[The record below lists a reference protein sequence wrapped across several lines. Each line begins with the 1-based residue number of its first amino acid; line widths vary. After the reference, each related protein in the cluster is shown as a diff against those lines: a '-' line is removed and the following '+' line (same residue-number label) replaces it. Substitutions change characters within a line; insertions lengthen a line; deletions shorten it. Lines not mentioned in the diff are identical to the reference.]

1 MPIKILSFDVGIK
14 NLAYCILSLDNNQYN
29 IYNWGIIN
37 LTEDIID
44 NNNNSNIET
53 EFIMNYKKIK
63 INELKDYMKKYGI
76 NIEGKKKDLINNCES
91 FLKSKKLL
99 KLKKCKNMKLSDIGK
114 TLYTNLDKYKD
125 FHNVDYIL
133 IENQPVLKNPTMK
146 SIQIMIFS
154 YFIMKN
160 FVDNDN
166 NVISDI
172 LLISARNK
180 LKVYDGPDITNNFKL
195 SNQYALTKKLAIE
208 YCKYMINHDK
218 EKLDFFL
225 NHSKKDDLAD
235 SFLQGAY
242 YLKTNPKLKKIEKNS
257 SIETYFTK

>member
-14 NLAYCILSLDNNQYN
+14 NLAYCILSWDKCKYT
-29 IYNWGIIN
+29 IYDWGVIN
-37 LTEDIID
+37 LTEDIIE
-44 NNNNSNIET
+44 NNNNSNVDT
-53 EFIMNYKKIK
+53 EFIINYKKMK
-63 INELKDYMKKYGI
+63 INDLKKYMVKYGI
-76 NIEGKKKDLINNCES
+76 NIEGKKKDLISNCEV

-99 KLKKCKNMKLSDIGK
+99 RIKKCKNMKLSDIGI
-114 TLYTNLDKYKD
+114 TLCNNLDKYPE

-160 FVDNDN
+160 FVNNDN
-166 NVISDI
+166 NKISDI
-172 LLISARNK
+172 LLISAKNK
-180 LKVYDGPDITNNFKL
+180 LKVYDGPDITGNYKL
-195 SNQYALTKKLAIE
+195 SNKYALTKKLAIE
-208 YCKYMINHDK
+208 YCKYMINHDQ
-218 EKLDFFL
+218 ENLNFFL

-242 YLKTNPKLKKIEKNS
+242 YLKSKPNLKKIEKPNQ
-257 SIETYFTK
+257 IESYFN